1 MTKENYIVASFS
13 EKIVSFVNQQIH
25 FFSSL
30 LLPSSLTHTFLL
42 ALFLLSLLIIIRS
55 PILTRHET
63 GILKALL
70 ATSLVLFLLCD
81 LTSESNISNTQSS
94 QRLCIVADSEFYL
107 NTKNSI
113 SSLVS
118 QVYQN
123 GHLFILGYILIIEL
137 KVTSG
142 LLILLAN
149 LHRQT
154 LSKILSKII
163 ITTPK

>member
-1 MTKENYIVASFS
+1 MTKENYTVASFS
-13 EKIVSFVNQQIH
+13 EKIASFVNQQIH

-30 LLPSSLTHTFLL
+30 LLPRSLTHTFLL
-42 ALFLLSLLIIIRS
+42 ALILLSLLIVIRS

-63 GILKALL
+63 GILRPYWPHLW
-70 ATSLVLFLLCD
+70 SHFFLYD
-81 LTSESNISNTQSS
+81 LSSESNISNTQSS
-94 QRLCIVADSEFYL
+94 QKLCIAADSEFYL

-123 GHLFILGYILIIEL
+123 GHLFILGYTLMIEL
-137 KVTSG
+137 KVILG
-142 LLILLAN
+142 VLILLAN
-149 LHRQT
+149 LHRPT
-154 LSKILSKII
+154 LSKILCKI